1 MTQMESMKLKN
12 NFNLRIYLQ
21 NTQIFFI
28 FLYIISHLLLMIIN
42 LFILLYF
49 SFFYNKYK
57 NHDLQYKYI
66 RSIEIKELH
75 RSVQT

>member
-1 MTQMESMKLKN
+1 MESTKLKN

-28 FLYIISHLLLMIIN
+28 FLYIISHLLLLMIIN

-49 SFFYNKYK
+49 
-57 NHDLQYKYI
+57 LQQI
-66 RSIEIKELH
+66 
-75 RSVQT
+75 